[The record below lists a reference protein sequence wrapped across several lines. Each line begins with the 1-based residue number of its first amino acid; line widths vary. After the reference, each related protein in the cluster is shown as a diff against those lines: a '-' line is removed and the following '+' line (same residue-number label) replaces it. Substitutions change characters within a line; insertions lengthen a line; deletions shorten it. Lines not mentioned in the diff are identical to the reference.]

1 MIYLKQYKVIEVAG
15 LDAQKF
21 LQGQLTCDVAKL
33 EMGKQTL
40 TAHCDPKGKVS
51 GLWRLYRQS
60 ENQFLII
67 IHQDLLPEAIDQLKK
82 YAIFSKVTFTEKQI
96 FVYGCIEQNISGE
109 IFAKI
114 YQNHTACQLE
124 ENSSRHIILSEHP
137 LDATENSEYWDLLDI
152 QNGIPIL
159 LKQNRLT
166 FIPQALN
173 LQDIEQAIS
182 FKKGCYIGQETV
194 ARAKYR
200 GANKRAMFTL
210 VGTLSENSS
219 LPDIGSAVEMQLG
232 ENWKST
238 GTILYSLIADNQL
251 WVQVVLNNDIST
263 ENIFRINETKLSL
276 FKNN

>member
-1 MIYLKQYKVIEVAG
+1 MIHLNQYKVIEIEGA
-15 LDAQKF
+15 DAQQF
-21 LQGQLTCDVAKL
+21 LQGQLTCDVTKL
-33 EMGKQTL
+33 EIGKQTL
-40 TAHCDPKGKVS
+40 AAHCDPKGKVS
-51 GLWRLYRQS
+51 GLWRLYRQLD
-60 ENQFLII
+60 NQFLMI
-67 IHQDLLPEAIDQLKK
+67 IHQDLLPEALEQLKK

-96 FVYGCIEQNISGE
+96 FVYGFVKQEISGE

-124 ENSSRHIILSEHP
+124 ESSSRYIILSKEP
-137 LDATENSEYWDLLDI
+137 LNSTENSERWELLDI

-173 LQDIEQAIS
+173 LQDVEQAIS

-210 VGTLSENSS
+210 VGLIVENTL
-219 LPDIGSAVEMQLG
+219 LPEIGSAIEMQLG
-232 ENWKST
+232 GNWKST

-251 WVQVVLNNDIST
+251 WVQVVLNKDIEADSV
-263 ENIFRINETKLSL
+263 FRVNETHLSL
-276 FKNN
+276 FDH

>member
-1 MIYLKQYKVIEVAG
+1 MIQLKQYKVIEVAG
-15 LDAQKF
+15 LDAQQF
-21 LQGQLTCDVAKL
+21 LQGQLTCDVTKL
-33 EMGKQTL
+33 EIGKQTL
-40 TAHCDPKGKVS
+40 TAHCDPKGKIS

-82 YAIFSKVTFTEKQI
+82 YAIFSKVTFTGQQT
-96 FVYGCIEQNISGE
+96 FVYGFVKQQISSE
-109 IFAKI
+109 ISAKI

-124 ENSSRHIILSEHP
+124 ENSSRHIILSEQP
-137 LDATENSEYWDLLDI
+137 LDATENSAYWDLLDI

-173 LQDIEQAIS
+173 LQDIGQAIS
-182 FKKGCYIGQETV
+182 FKKGCYIGQEIV

-200 GANKRAMFTL
+200 GANKRAMSTL
-210 VGTLSENSS
+210 VGTLSENAS
-219 LPDIGSAVEMQLG
+219 LPEVGSAVEMQLG

-251 WVQVVLNNDIST
+251 WVQVVLNKDIEVDSV
-263 ENIFRINETKLSL
+263 FRVNETHLSL
-276 FKNN
+276 FNN